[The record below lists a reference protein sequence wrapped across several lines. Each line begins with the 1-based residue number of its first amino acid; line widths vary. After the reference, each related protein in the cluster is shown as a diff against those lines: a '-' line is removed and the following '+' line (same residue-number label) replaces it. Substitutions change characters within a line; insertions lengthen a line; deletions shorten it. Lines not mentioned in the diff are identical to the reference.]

1 MSNNL
6 FGTNFHHHWEGGWWC
21 HFSTSHLKQ
30 QEDGCFDTLISSLGQ
45 LVVELLTFVFKPLK
59 EGCTS
64 YYDWSFVQSQD
75 VSWVADFFKKIN
87 NTGVFNM
94 CFKIRKHFWK
104 KMWENKKDTQLCPC
118 YVVYFVLDIK
128 TTVWHWQH
136 FFKPLIEAVQAIM
149 LGRLY
154 KVKMSVTEKHQK
166 SAKNTFL

>member
-64 YYDWSFVQSQD
+64 YYAWSVVQSQD
-75 VSWVADFFKKIN
+75 VSWSADFFSKQID
-87 NTGVFNM
+87 NTGVFKM
-94 CFKIRKHFWK
+94 CFKKRKHFS
-104 KMWENKKDTQLCPC
+104 KKDGSTQKRYPILSLLC
-118 YVVYFVLDIK
+118 I
-128 TTVWHWQH
+128 
-136 FFKPLIEAVQAIM
+136 FFCF
-149 LGRLY
+149 R
-154 KVKMSVTEKHQK
+154 HQK
-166 SAKNTFL
+166 YRLALAMFLERCKICEVDVKNVTYGWNFYFISLR